1 MRLKQI
7 GSAGNKTRRYHER
20 PNETSNTEVKETM
33 KVAITAKRVVILM
46 MTMALAGAM
55 VACSGAAGT
64 PGPAGPPG
72 EQGPSGTPAET
83 PDPTDPTD
91 PTVERGP
98 VTMIKGIDPFIFND
112 SATGAMDTMPDTID
126 LTGHF
131 LPSTGLTYS
140 VVAPSSAISK
150 RVDAM
155 VVEENMLT
163 VKLKSDAKKYENDK
177 LMVKATDG
185 TSSDTI
191 EFQVR
196 RNRGPL
202 NAPGDGTGTAAADA
216 ADSRAV
222 PVQIWVGSQEE
233 VTAAARDLNTKDAT
247 GTIPI
252 VIGALK
258 SFGDAAT
265 NQQRY
270 FFQDDVGNTL
280 SFISD
285 LSTGDAA
292 RLMVTDGKAVKLLG
306 KKSTLYMATGEPDK
320 MNHPIT
326 VDLLARDDGSLDADD
341 EVKALEVHIDM
352 APTTKGNI
360 GTKVITLGTT
370 PMDKVAVRAI
380 ANYFEDDRQMPA
392 QDTGAAVVTDLTY
405 YVWSSDSKVASVSI
419 NAGNKSDME
428 FAFLTGAEDPALGG
442 FYVEG
447 KGRGTAM
454 IMVKA
459 IEPPHAGAISETPA
473 SVIYPEGAA
482 PGNAGLKQSVT
493 LTFMVEVK

>member
-1 MRLKQI
+1 
-7 GSAGNKTRRYHER
+7 
-20 PNETSNTEVKETM
+20 
-33 KVAITAKRVVILM
+33 
-46 MTMALAGAM
+46 MTK
-55 VACSGAAGT
+55 
-64 PGPAGPPG
+64 
-72 EQGPSGTPAET
+72 
-83 PDPTDPTD
+83 
-91 PTVERGP
+91 
-98 VTMIKGIDPFIFND
+98 IKGIDSFIFNN
-112 SATGAMDTMPDTID
+112 SATGAMDTMPKTID
-126 LTGHF
+126 LTGYF

-155 VVEENMLT
+155 VVEENMLA
-163 VKLKSDAKKYENDK
+163 VKLKSDAKYDNDK

-191 EFQVR
+191 DFQVR

-202 NAPGDGTGTAAADA
+202 NAPGAGTITGDATA
-216 ADSRAV
+216 ADSRAA

-233 VTAAARDLNTKDAT
+233 VTASARDLNIKDPS
-247 GTIPI
+247 GQIPI
-252 VIGALK
+252 VIGPLK
-258 SFGDAAT
+258 DISGSDP
-265 NQQRY
+265 QQGY

-306 KKSTLYMATGEPDK
+306 KKSTFYMATGETGK
-320 MNHPIT
+320 MHHPIT
-326 VDLLARDDGSLDADD
+326 VDLLARDDGGLDADD
-341 EVKALEVHIDM
+341 EVAALEVHIDM

-370 PMDKVAVRAI
+370 PMDKVAVLRI
-380 ANYFEDDRQMPA
+380 ISYFDDDRHSNIQDITPA
-392 QDTGAAVVTDLTY
+392 QQASLMY
-405 YVWSSDSKVASVSI
+405 YVWSDDPKVASVSI
-419 NAGNKSDME
+419 NTGNKNDVE
-428 FAFLTGAEDPALGG
+428 NIFVVVDATATAPADFG

-459 IEPPHAGAISETPA
+459 QQPPLVALTTVMYPTSDTDAGTS
-473 SVIYPEGAA
+473 GM
-482 PGNAGLKQSVT
+482 KQSVT
-493 LTFMVEVK
+493 LSFMVEVK